1 MKKASILLTTITL
14 FLCSNIALATSD
26 GLPNPGITP
35 DSPFYFLDS
44 WGESISMF
52 FAFSDE
58 AKADKNIAH
67 AEEKLAEAKKMAEE
81 GKTVAEGVAE
91 KNYAKDIDDA
101 TTEAKLT
108 GKENA
113 LQRIQE
119 ATTRHQ
125 AVMEKVL
132 SQVPEQ
138 AKASIQK
145 AMDKSSKG
153 HQNATDALNGL
164 KGENNNSDKSED
176 TGTNTDKGK
185 PENPGSN
192 GNRP

>member
-1 MKKASILLTTITL
+1 VKKVSISLVIITL

-44 WGESISMF
+44 WGESIRMF

-58 AKADKNIAH
+58 AKAQKHIAH

-81 GKTVAEGVAE
+81 GKTDAEEVAE
-91 KNYAKDIDDA
+91 KKYEKDIDDA

-138 AKASIQK
+138 AKPSIQK
-145 AMDKSSKG
+145 AMEKSSKG
-153 HQNATDALNGL
+153 HQNATDAINGL
-164 KGENNNSDKSED
+164 KGENNNSNKSED
-176 TGTNTDKGK
+176 TGKL
-185 PENPGSN
+185 ENPGSN
-192 GNRP
+192 NNRP